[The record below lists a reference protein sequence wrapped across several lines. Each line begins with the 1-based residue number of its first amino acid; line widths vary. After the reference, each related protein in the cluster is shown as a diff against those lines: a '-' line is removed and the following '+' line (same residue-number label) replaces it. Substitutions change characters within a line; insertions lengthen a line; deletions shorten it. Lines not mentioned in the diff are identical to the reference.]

1 MKPIGSSKM
10 NIATLL
16 EPTRQ
21 NAITG
26 ELEKIPATERIDAIL
41 SHPQAQAIVAAL
53 DAQFVYGLIQE
64 AGRNDA
70 LDLIALVTPTQ
81 IQSIIDFDTWTRDEI
96 ELVDFTEWMSLI
108 LQRDDEDFARVF
120 HTLDQELFVLWFREA
135 VAVYEWEADL
145 ELLDLIEDPVY
156 TSPCGQ
162 FAMVIPQE
170 NAFGPE
176 IRLFIERLYQM
187 DVEVALTLMS
197 NARWALSLEL
207 QEELYQ
213 LRTARL
219 SDAGYVP
226 FDQAMAV
233 FAHVDPISWTQRQRE
248 KLAQSPLP
256 KSALPVGELTPLEPQ
271 ALAVQHALSSV
282 NRPFFATVLTMLTPV
297 FGPKLA
303 SEVLSSTMTQM
314 RALAQRVLVADGGKP
329 GDPEAI
335 NIASERTIDVLSL
348 ALEFLSEGEAAHAAE
363 ALATIPLRELHR
375 LGHSVTT
382 ELQTQLRAMA
392 RRGNLSLTDQPFS
405 LLEDHDAALCMGLLQ
420 SRPVMNADTQR
431 RFRSVRDIQHVAQRL
446 GQIAFAELFFF
457 AWLGF
462 DRTSLIGVLENEQLN
477 ATPMEMV
484 RFRTLFATFLLNRL
498 LDAQRPLMPMTI
510 DEFDA
515 AREIL
520 TQADDP
526 IHMLSSRAKE
536 LVRARQPQ
544 EQELAGFVVDYI
556 TEAVTWLCDEILVH
570 AAPTTHT
577 IAKNWILVRP
587 QGAGPLDL
595 AQPFGKATI
604 H

>member
-1 MKPIGSSKM
+1 MKPIGSSKVD
-10 NIATLL
+10 IATLL

-21 NAITG
+21 NPVTG
-26 ELEKIPATERIDAIL
+26 EIEKIPATERIDAIL

-53 DAQFVYGLIQE
+53 DAQFVYGLIRE

-70 LDLIALVTPTQ
+70 LDLIALATPTQ
-81 IQSIIDFDTWTRDEI
+81 VQSIIDFDTWTRDEI
-96 ELVDFTEWMSLI
+96 ELVDFTEWMSLL
-108 LQRDDEDFARVF
+108 LQRDDEDFASLF
-120 HTLDQELFVLWFREA
+120 NTLDHELFVLWFREA
-135 VAVYEWEADL
+135 VALYEWEADL

-187 DVEVALTLMS
+187 DVAQALTLMS
-197 NARWALSLEL
+197 DARWALSSEL
-207 QEELYQ
+207 QETLYQ

-226 FDQAMAV
+226 YDESMAV
-233 FAHVDPISWTQRQRE
+233 FARVDPIAWTQRERE
-248 KLAQSPLP
+248 KLRTAPLP
-256 KSALPVGELTPLEPQ
+256 KRALPVGELTPLEPQ
-271 ALAVQHALSSV
+271 ALAVQHALSKDD
-282 NRPFFATVLTMLTPV
+282 RPFFATVLTMLTPV

-303 SEVLSSTMTQM
+303 NEVLSSTMMQM
-314 RALAQRVLVADGGKP
+314 RALAQRVLVAEGGKP
-329 GDPEAI
+329 GDPDAI

-348 ALEFLSEGEAAHAAE
+348 ALEFLTEGDAARGAE
-363 ALATIPLRELHR
+363 SIATIPLRELHR

-382 ELQTQLRAMA
+382 ELQAQLRAMA

-405 LLEDHDAALCMGLLQ
+405 LLEDADAALAMGLLQ
-420 SRPVMNADTQR
+420 QRPVMNADTQR

-462 DRTSLIGVLENEQLN
+462 DRDSLMGVLDNEELN
-477 ATPMEMV
+477 GTPLEMV

-498 LDAQRPLMPMTI
+498 LDAERPLMPMTI
-510 DEFDA
+510 EEFDA

-520 TQADDP
+520 QQEEDP
-526 IHMLSSRAKE
+526 IQALSQRAQE
-536 LVRARQPQ
+536 LVRARQPKK
-544 EQELAGFVVDYI
+544 QELAGFVVDYI
-556 TEAVTWLCDEILVH
+556 TETVTWLCDEILTH
-570 AAPTTHT
+570 AAPTSHN

-587 QGAGPLDL
+587 EGAGPLDL
-595 AQPFGKATI
+595 SQPFGKATV

>member
-1 MKPIGSSKM
+1 MKPIGSSKVDV
-10 NIATLL
+10 ATLL

-21 NAITG
+21 NPITG
-26 ELEKIPATERIDAIL
+26 EIEKIPATERIDAIL
-41 SHPQAQAIVAAL
+41 SHPQAQALVAAL

-70 LDLIALVTPTQ
+70 LDLIALATPDQ
-81 IQSIIDFDTWTRDEI
+81 IQSIIDYDTWTRDEI
-96 ELVDFTEWMSLI
+96 ELVDFTEWMSLL
-108 LQRDDEDFARVF
+108 LQRDDDEFAQLF
-120 HTLDQELFVLWFREA
+120 NTLDHDLFVLWFREA
-135 VAVYEWEADL
+135 VAVYEWEADI

-187 DVEVALTLMS
+187 DVEQALTLMS
-197 NARWALSLEL
+197 DARWALSLEL
-207 QEELYQ
+207 QETLFQ
-213 LRTARL
+213 RRNTRL

-226 FDQAMAV
+226 YDEAMAV
-233 FAHVDPISWTQRQRE
+233 FARLDPIQWTQRQRE
-248 KLAQSPLP
+248 ALHAAPHP
-256 KSALPVGELTPLEPQ
+256 KRALPVGELTPLEPQ
-271 ALAVQHALSSV
+271 ALAVQDALSQAD
-282 NRPFFATVLTMLTPV
+282 RPFFATVLTMLTPA

-303 SEVLSSTMTQM
+303 SEILSSTMTQM

-335 NIASERTIDVLSL
+335 NIASQRTIDTLSL
-348 ALEFLSEGEAAHAAE
+348 ALEFLSEGDAGMG
-363 ALATIPLRELHR
+363 ATAIATLPLRDLHR

-382 ELQTQLRAMA
+382 QLQTQLRAMA

-405 LLEDHDAALCMGLLQ
+405 LLEDADAALCMGLLQ

-462 DRTSLIGVLENEQLN
+462 DRDSLIGVLDNEKLN
-477 ATPMEMV
+477 ATPMELV
-484 RFRTLFATFLLNRL
+484 RFRSLFATFLLNRL

-510 DEFDA
+510 EEFDA
-515 AREIL
+515 ARAKIL
-520 TQADDP
+520 EADDP
-526 IHMLSSRAKE
+526 IQMLSARAQE
-536 LVRARQPQ
+536 LVRARQPHRQ
-544 EQELAGFVVDYI
+544 DLAGFVIDYI
-556 TEAVTWLCDEILVH
+556 AETVTWLCDEILSH
-570 AAPTTHT
+570 PAPTSHT

-587 QGAGPLDL
+587 KGSGPLDL
-595 AQPFGKATI
+595 EQPFGKATI